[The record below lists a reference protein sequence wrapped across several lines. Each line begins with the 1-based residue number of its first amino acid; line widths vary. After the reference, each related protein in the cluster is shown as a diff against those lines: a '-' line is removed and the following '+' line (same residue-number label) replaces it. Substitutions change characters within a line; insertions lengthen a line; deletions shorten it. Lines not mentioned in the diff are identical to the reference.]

1 MNKLLALGLIFFAS
15 MTLST
20 SFELGHGAEVNL
32 EETTQDETEVDW
44 EQLLEDEEEEDLDKT
59 MEEEE
64 DAKRKKNRN
73 YLIVFIL

>member
-1 MNKLLALGLIFFAS
+1 MNKLLALGLIFFAC

-44 EQLLEDEEEEDLDKT
+44 EQLLENEEEEDLDQT
-59 MEEEE
+59 ME
-64 DAKRKKNRN
+64 KKKMLKGRKTV
-73 YLIVFIL
+73 IT